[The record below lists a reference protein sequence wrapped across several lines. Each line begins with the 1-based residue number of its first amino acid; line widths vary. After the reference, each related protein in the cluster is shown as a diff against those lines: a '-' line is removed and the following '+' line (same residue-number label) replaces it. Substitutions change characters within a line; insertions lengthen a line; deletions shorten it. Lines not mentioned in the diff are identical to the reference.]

1 MTLTLYWHDYETSGV
16 DPRRDRPMQFAGIR
30 TDEALDEI
38 DEPLMLYCRP
48 APDCLPHPE
57 ACLLTGILPQQA
69 LERGLCEAEFI
80 GRIHEELARPGTC
93 ATGYNT
99 LRFDDEVT
107 RHTLYRNFYD
117 PYAREWRD
125 GNSRWD
131 IIDLVRMCHALRPD
145 GIEWPRDADGRPS
158 FRLERLTAA
167 NGIAHVGAHD
177 ALADVRATIALARL
191 VRDRQPRL
199 YDWYFRLRDK
209 REAARL
215 VDPDAPKVVL
225 HTTRMYPAEFGCTS
239 LVWPLARD
247 PGNRNAVFVYDLRHD
262 PRPFLELD
270 VEALGRRWFS
280 PREALGEGESRLPVK
295 LVRLNR
301 CPALA
306 PLSVL
311 DQASRRRLAIDP
323 ARCEAHA
330 AVLAG
335 ADGLIRRIV
344 QAYGRPEPEGE
355 AVTGDVDTALYAG
368 FFSDAD
374 RRRCEAVRRRSPE
387 ELAGWQPD
395 FEDPRLPELLFRYR
409 ARNWPETLDAAERRR
424 WLAHC
429 RARLQGGDGYLDIES
444 YAAAISARRDESDP
458 VLAERL
464 DALEDWG
471 RSLASELGLA

>member
-1 MTLTLYWHDYETSGV
+1 MTLTLYWHDYETSGI

-30 TDEALDEI
+30 TDEALEEI

-48 APDCLPHPE
+48 SPDGLPHPE
-57 ACLLTGILPQQA
+57 ACLLTGILPQQT
-69 LERGLCEAEFI
+69 LEQGVCEAEFI

-131 IIDLVRMCHALRPD
+131 IIDLVRMCHALRPE
-145 GIEWPRDADGRPS
+145 GIEWPRDEQGRPS

-167 NGIAHVGAHD
+167 NGLAHEGAHD

-191 VRDRQPRL
+191 VRARQPRL
-199 YDWYFRLRDK
+199 YDWTFRLRDK
-209 REAARL
+209 AKAARL
-215 VDPDAPKVVL
+215 VDPDAPAIVL
-225 HTTRMYPAEFGCTS
+225 HTTRMYPAELGCTS

-247 PGNRNAVFVYDLRHD
+247 PGNRNGVFVYDLRHD

-270 VEALGRRWFS
+270 VEELNRRWFA
-280 PREALGEGESRLPVK
+280 PRETLGDAEPRLPVK

-306 PLSVL
+306 PLTVL
-311 DQASRRRLAIDP
+311 DEASQRRIAIDP
-323 ARCEAHA
+323 ERCAAHA
-330 AVLAG
+330 ELLAG
-335 ADGLIRRIV
+335 ADGFVRRIV
-344 QAYGRPEPEGE
+344 QAYGRPESE
-355 AVTGDVDTALYAG
+355 AVGDVDTALYAG
-368 FFSDAD
+368 FLSNAD
-374 RRRCEAVRRRSPE
+374 RRLCEQVRGRSPE
-387 ELAGWQPD
+387 ALAGWQPG

-409 ARNWPETLDAAERRR
+409 ARNWPETLDADERRR
-424 WLAHC
+424 WLEHC
-429 RARLQGGDGYLDIES
+429 RDRLRGGDGYLSLEDYE
-444 YAAAISARRDESDP
+444 AAIAARRDGAGPE
-458 VLAERL
+458 LEERL
-464 DALEDWG
+464 DALMGWG
-471 RSLASELGLA
+471 RALAREVGLAGD

>member
-1 MTLTLYWHDYETSGV
+1 MDLTLYWHDYETSGV

-30 TDEALDEI
+30 TDEDLDEI

-69 LERGLCEAEFI
+69 LERGVCEAEFI

-117 PYAREWRD
+117 PYAREWQN

-131 IIDLVRMCHALRPD
+131 IIDLVRMCFALRPE
-145 GIEWPRDADGRPS
+145 GIDWPRDAAGRPS

-167 NGIAHVGAHD
+167 NGIGHEGAHD

-215 VDPDAPKVVL
+215 VDPDAPAIVV
-225 HTTRMYPAEFGCTS
+225 HTTRMYPAESGCTS

-247 PGNRNAVFVYDLRHD
+247 PENRNGVFVYDLRHD
-262 PRPFLELD
+262 PRPFLDLD
-270 VEALGRRWFS
+270 VEALRARWFRS
-280 PREALGEGESRLPVK
+280 RDALGDGDVRLPVK

-306 PLSVL
+306 PLAVL
-311 DQASRRRLAIDP
+311 DEASRRRLAIDP
-323 ARCEAHA
+323 DRCEVHA
-330 AVLAG
+330 RLLAD
-335 ADGLIRRIV
+335 ADGFVRRLV
-344 QAYGRPEPEGE
+344 QAYGRPEGQE
-355 AVTGDVDTALYAG
+355 TGPTDVDCALYDG
-368 FFSDAD
+368 FLSDAD
-374 RRRCEAVRRRSPE
+374 RRLCEAVRSRSPDA
-387 ELAGWQPD
+387 LAGWRPG
-395 FEDPRLPELLFRYR
+395 FADPRLPELLFRYR
-409 ARNWPETLDAAERRR
+409 ARNWPETLDEAERRR
-424 WLAHC
+424 WREHC
-429 RARLQGGDGYLDIES
+429 RARLLGADGYLSLET
-444 YAAAISARRDESDP
+444 YEAAIADLRRDADTVVS
-458 VLAERL
+458 ERL
-464 DALEDWG
+464 DALAAWG
-471 RSLASELGLA
+471 RALAGEVGLA